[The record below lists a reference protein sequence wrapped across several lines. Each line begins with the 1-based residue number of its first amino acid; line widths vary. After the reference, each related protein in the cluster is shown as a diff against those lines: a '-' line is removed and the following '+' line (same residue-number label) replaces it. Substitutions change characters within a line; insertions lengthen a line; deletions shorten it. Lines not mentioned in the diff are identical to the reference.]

1 MATKNIGIYVVQI
14 LLILS
19 ILTGCMSY
27 STLQTAETLSPGKVR
42 IGAGTVF
49 VADGFA
55 PEAGARMGI
64 VNNFD
69 MGAKYSIPNLF
80 VMDAKYRFLRRGIN
94 GAFDLGVS
102 YYSEDEHTMY
112 GYYPMLLFGQRHWY
126 AGVKGHYFSL
136 TGAIDLLGGKAS
148 STGSGYFGTSV
159 ITGAM
164 VGGKRFKLLFELN
177 TYFIGMSEPVYV
189 PGLGL
194 YLDF

>member
-1 MATKNIGIYVVQI
+1 MAAKNIGMYVTPI
-14 LLILS
+14 ILILY
-19 ILTGCMSY
+19 ILTSCISY
-27 STLQTAETLSPGKVR
+27 STLQTAETLSPGQVR

-55 PEAGARMGI
+55 PEAGVRIGM
-64 VNNFD
+64 VKNFD

-80 VMDAKYRFLRRGIN
+80 VVDTKYRFLRN
-94 GAFDLGVS
+94 GLNASFDLGVS
-102 YYSEDEHTMY
+102 YYSEDENTMY
-112 GYYPMLLFGQRHWY
+112 GYYPMLLFGQKHWY
-126 AGVKGHYFSL
+126 LGVKGNYFSM

-148 STGSGYFGTSV
+148 YSGSGYFGTSL

-164 VGGKRFKLLFELN
+164 VGGNTMKLLFELN
-177 TYFIGMSEPVYV
+177 TYFIGLSEPIFV